1 MPSTVIPS
9 AILPRMSETAGCWSA
24 SSFAR
29 APDRRREQHLP
40 AGRGPQ
46 AVLGGAGRALVRDL
60 EDADL
65 LDRVAEELDPQRVLL
80 GRREHVEQPAPDR
93 QLAALADHL
102 DPRVADLHQPGDHV
116 LGIGVVAD
124 DEPHR
129 LEVAEPG
136 HDRLQHRPHRRD
148 DHPERARRARPRP
161 RRGARAA
168 AAPRSA
174 ARRCPSGAR
183 AAHAA
188 ASPSRGTSRPS
199 AAAGTRRA
207 RRSGPPPPARS
218 RSPRARSAPGRP
230 GPRCRPRARRPAAA
244 AGRTARRGHARPR
257 RACQGWRA
265 RYGAGDLRLRQR
277 AVQQGSWF
285 PNVGYAGFPGTAG
298 AAHPQAAPGHT
309 NPRVPPDR
317 GAPWLTFGRTPRPLS
332 VYVPA
337 VRAPATARRDWPR
350 ERDLR
355 VVWHPRRHP
364 PRRSRHAR

>member
-29 APDRRREQHLP
+29 ARTDGVSSISRH
-40 AGRGPQ
+40 
-46 AVLGGAGRALVRDL
+46 GGAHRPCSAAPGRALVGDL

-93 QLAALADHL
+93 ELAALADHL

-116 LGIGVVAD
+116 LGIGVVAG

-129 LEVAEPG
+129 LEVA
-136 HDRLQHRPHRRD
+136 
-148 DHPERARRARPRP
+148 RARPRSAAAPTAPARRPPGARPPARPRP
-161 RRGARAA
+161 RRGARAG

-174 ARRCPSGAR
+174 GRRCPSGAR
-183 AAHAA
+183 AARAA

-218 RSPRARSAPGRP
+218 RSPPARSAPGRP
-230 GPRCRPRARRPAAA
+230 GTRCRPPARRPAAA
-244 AGRTARRGHARPR
+244 AARTARRGHARRPR
-257 RACQGWRA
+257 QVRAGGERGTELGIFGYGSEQSSEAHGVPTSGMRGSLVQRA
-265 RYGAGDLRLRQR
+265 RPTRRRHR
-277 AVQQGSWF
+277 ATRTPVC
-285 PNVGYAGFPGTAG
+285 PRT
-298 AAHPQAAPGHT
+298 AAPPG
-309 NPRVPPDR
+309 
-317 GAPWLTFGRTPRPLS
+317 S
-332 VYVPA
+332 S
-337 VRAPATARRDWPR
+337 RA
-350 ERDLR
+350 
-355 VVWHPRRHP
+355 
-364 PRRSRHAR
+364 HA